1 MQGGLEMPTDEA
13 IAPVWVGEWL
23 IEPALDSISRDGEV
37 QKLEPRTM
45 RLLLCLLD
53 SPGSVVSVERL
64 LNEVWGG
71 VVVGSASVYQ
81 AVSQLRKI
89 LGDTDPEPTYIA
101 TVQRKGYRLVAAV
114 RPATPSPAAILDL
127 KDTPTPQPDV
137 TLPASGS
144 KSRRFWAAIGF
155 CCVAIVAA
163 LFLMWYLTHKSPAE
177 TAIASIVVLP
187 FVDMTADKK
196 DQPFCDGLTEELSNW
211 LSQIPAL
218 RVVART
224 SAFSFSGRAVDA
236 RKIAQEL
243 GTNHVLEGSMRRS
256 GDSMRVTVQLID
268 ASTGFHLWSA
278 NYDRPVA
285 DTIKV
290 QEDIARSVAQT
301 LQLRVTANTS
311 LQFAARRSTNSQAY
325 ASYLLARHYQQERT
339 AQSNDQAIELF
350 RQVITQDP
358 KFSLAYASLAY
369 ALLNQHFLGHRS
381 INEIAS
387 EAEPL
392 LDMALRLDPNFSDI
406 YAVRGALRAEQF
418 RNAEAL
424 ADLRNAVALNP
435 SDSVA
440 FTELGRLSLLNQGQ
454 PREALTYYSQAATL
468 DPLNYLPQSQRCLS
482 LQDLARYEDATLA
495 CARAREL
502 LSEGYWPLV
511 VTSWLMFAQGKID
524 EALKWNQMALKAEPD
539 VFDLYRDCASW
550 NLILGF
556 PARAREALEIA
567 RIKTQEGEAV
577 DVELAEVAYY
587 EGGTSAL
594 KKHVEATRIE
604 DTADSGKLFQAAYYR
619 LLMDEPA
626 AAAVLVKR
634 GLAAADFTPESLDD
648 PDAARWGHSDQLI
661 IAMVQQRSG
670 DTASAMKRLDAVAS
684 MLDKLVQAGERR
696 YGVDELR
703 ATVLAQRGQADG
715 AMQSLTRAA
724 DLGWR
729 RSWGA
734 KREPDVASL
743 WTRSD
748 FRALMARV
756 DRSNDEMRAGVL
768 Q

>member
-1 MQGGLEMPTDEA
+1 MRTDEA
-13 IAPVWVGEWL
+13 IAPVWVGDWL

-45 RLLLCLLD
+45 RLLLCLID
-53 SPGSVVSVERL
+53 AAGAVVSVERL
-64 LNEVWGG
+64 LTDVWGG
-71 VVVGSASVYQ
+71 VIVGSASVYQ

-101 TVQRKGYRLVAAV
+101 TVQRKGYRLIAAV
-114 RPATPSPAAILDL
+114 RPATPSRTTIPDL
-127 KDTPTPQPDV
+127 KNTSDLRPDV
-137 TLPASGS
+137 TSSAS
-144 KSRRFWAAIGF
+144 KSKTRRFWGAFGL
-155 CCVAIVAA
+155 CCVAIVAV
-163 LFLMWYLTHKSPAE
+163 LFLAWYLTHKSPAE
-177 TAIASIVVLP
+177 GAIASIVVLP
-187 FVDMTADKK
+187 FVDMTAEKK

-224 SAFSFSGRAVDA
+224 SAFSFSGRALDV
-236 RKIAQEL
+236 RKIGQEL

-256 GDSMRVTVQLID
+256 GNSMRVTVQLID
-268 ASTGFHLWSA
+268 ASNGFQLWSA

-301 LQLRVTANTS
+301 LQLRVTAETS
-311 LQFAARRSTNSQAY
+311 QRFEARRSTNSQAY

-350 RQVITQDP
+350 RQVIAQDP
-358 KFSLAYASLAY
+358 KFSLAYTSLAY
-369 ALLNQHFLGHRS
+369 ALLNQNFLADRP
-381 INEIAS
+381 ITAIAA

-392 LDMALRLDPNFSDI
+392 LDTALHLDLNLSDI
-406 YAVRGALRAEQF
+406 YAVRGALRAEQI
-418 RNAEAL
+418 RSAEAL
-424 ADLRNAVALNP
+424 VDLHHAVVLNP

-440 FTELGRLSLLNQGQ
+440 FTELGRLYLSKQGQ
-454 PREALTYYSQAATL
+454 PRQALTYYSQAATL
-468 DPLNYLPQSQRCLS
+468 DPLNYLPQAQRCLA
-482 LQDLARYEDATLA
+482 LQDLGRYEDAMLA

-502 LSEGYWPLV
+502 LPKGYWPLV
-511 VTSWLMFAQGKID
+511 VTSWLMSAQGKLD
-524 EALKWNQMALKAEPD
+524 EALKWNRMALEVAPD
-539 VFDLYRDCASW
+539 VFDLYRDCATW
-550 NLILGF
+550 NLILGV
-556 PARAREALEIA
+556 PARAREALELA

-577 DVELAEVAYY
+577 NVELAEVAYY
-587 EGGTSAL
+587 EGGALAL
-594 KKHVEATRIE
+594 KKHMEATRME
-604 DTADSGKLFQAAYYR
+604 DSAESGKLFQAAYYR

-626 AAAVLVKR
+626 AAAALVKR

-648 PDAARWGHSDQLI
+648 PNAAAQWGHSDQLV
-661 IAMVQQRSG
+661 IAMVEQHNG

-684 MLDKLVQAGERR
+684 TLDKLVQAGERR

-734 KREPDVASL
+734 EREPDVASL
-743 WTRSD
+743 WARSD

-756 DRSNDEMRAGVL
+756 NRSNDEMRASL
-768 Q
+768 PQ